1 MARKKSSHVSPNRLS
16 GSLCDESLGELL
28 ESCKRNLITGTIR
41 IEHGQ
46 MSGCVELRA
55 GCIDEARYGALTG
68 DNAVVAMRS
77 LRDGM
82 YELGQRLPRLTG
94 ALGDSAHCE
103 GDLSEIK
110 LVELMRHCEDQ
121 ALSCTI
127 TIVSDFERAEI
138 VYKCGDIERVIYNG
152 VDNDDAIVEIVR
164 FERGR
169 FRVAAPPLALDI
181 GGWPS
186 VTRDPTE
193 PFRLDHLQHA
203 PPSRKAPPP
212 VPNKA
217 SPPPLPGLAEIPDR
231 PVKVPSTLDIRVAA
245 HRKPRASSVAP
256 LPVASPLDSGMAA
269 RASTHGAAIGGRD
282 FAMAGV
288 VAITVMSF
296 AALLWVLASRL

>member
-1 MARKKSSHVSPNRLS
+1 MARKKSSHVSSNRLS
-16 GSLCDESLGELL
+16 GSLCDEPLGELL

-41 IEHGQ
+41 IEHGP
-46 MSGCVELRA
+46 MSGAVELRA
-55 GCIDEARYGALTG
+55 GCIDDATYGALTG
-68 DNAVVAMRS
+68 DNAIVAMRS

-94 ALGDSAHCE
+94 ALGDSANCE
-103 GDLSEIK
+103 GELGDVK

-127 TIVSDFERAEI
+127 TIISDFERGEI
-138 VYKCGDIERVIYNG
+138 VYKCGDIERVVYNG
-152 VDNDDAIVEIVR
+152 VDNDDAIVDIVR

-203 PPSRKAPPP
+203 PPPRRPAPA
-212 VPNKA
+212 KA
-217 SPPPLPGLAEIPDR
+217 SPPPLPGLADIPDK
-231 PVKVPSTLDIRVAA
+231 PTKLPNTLDIRVAA
-245 HRKPRASSVAP
+245 RRPARATSVAP
-256 LPVASPLDSGMAA
+256 LPVAAPLDAGMAA
-269 RASTHGAAIGGRD
+269 RASTHGGAIGGRD
-282 FAMAGV
+282 FAMAGI
-288 VAITVMSF
+288 VALTVMSF